1 MLNLG
6 KEGGLSK
13 SISTLHN
20 RKAKPAHYSSGGKTN
35 MHKRIF
41 PLLGLVVGQRHV
53 LFAMSENGMSINIPG
68 KKTSRR
74 G

>member
-20 RKAKPAHYSSGGKTN
+20 RKAKPAEEKPTS
-35 MHKRIF
+35 IVF